1 MDAVFRSLRW
11 KAKYLLELSSVTLA
25 HPGAV
30 TAIQRSSSHLAL
42 NIHFHALVT
51 DGVFVRE
58 PGEPAVFR
66 ELPPPSDA
74 EVTEVAWDTCRRT
87 RDILIRRGLWQDDDL
102 DQARDEPPNAPEPGL
117 AAIYQASIRGVLS
130 LGPRYGQRVVR
141 FYGQAARG
149 VQDDPSSHRTGH
161 EFDLH
166 AKQVARD
173 RTGLER
179 LARYVLRAPLAQGR
193 LELEPDGRIL
203 LQMKRSWRDGTTGMV
218 FEPLDFLAKLTAL
231 VPYPRT
237 NILRFHGVYAPHSAL
252 RRAVVPHREETASHA
267 CRCGTS
273 DDPTSRSL
281 RLSWSELLARVFA
294 VDVFRCPRCESRMSR
309 IAWITDRDVIRKI
322 LNSVG
327 LAADSPAPHPPRLY
341 EEIFGESA

>member
-1 MDAVFRSLRW
+1 MRISLQ
-11 KAKYLLELSSVTLA
+11 KSV
-25 HPGAV
+25 
-30 TAIQRSSSHLAL
+30 RDDRC
-42 NIHFHALVT
+42 LVT
-51 DGVFVRE
+51 DGIFVRE
-58 PGEPAVFR
+58 PGEPVVFR
-66 ELPPPSDA
+66 EFPPPSDA
-74 EVTEVAWDTCRRT
+74 EVTEVAWDACRRT
-87 RDILIRRGLWQDDDL
+87 RDILIRRGLWQDDDQ

-130 LGPRYGQRVVR
+130 LGPRHGQRVVR

-166 AKQVARD
+166 AKQAARD
-173 RTGLER
+173 RAGLER

-252 RRAVVPHREETASHA
+252 RRTVVPHREETAGHA
-267 CRCGTS
+267 CRCGTP

-281 RLSWSELLARVFA
+281 RLTDTYVRVNSLA
-294 VDVFRCPRCESRMSR
+294 
-309 IAWITDRDVIRKI
+309 
-322 LNSVG
+322 
-327 LAADSPAPHPPRLY
+327 
-341 EEIFGESA
+341 EEIIDRAAWSPLDHATFRRMRCRVLIRWMKSINSSFSTTCCSPTVSCLTAGSPSLS